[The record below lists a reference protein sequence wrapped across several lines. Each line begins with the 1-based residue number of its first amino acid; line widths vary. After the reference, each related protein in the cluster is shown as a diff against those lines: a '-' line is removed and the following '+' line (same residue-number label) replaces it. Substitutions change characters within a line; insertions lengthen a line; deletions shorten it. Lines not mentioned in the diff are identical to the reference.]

1 MFRKSRILIGLMGVW
16 SLSLLLFSGYTR
28 AQKMTFSEPETW
40 MGHSG
45 AVTALAFSPDGQAFV
60 SGGADHLITMWD
72 SNQHLDRGVFRG
84 HQGPVWALAWS
95 PDGKTLVSGSE
106 DQTIRIWTPE
116 DRQETGR
123 LNLSAPVFSVDIS
136 WDRLWLTGSN
146 GDKAVHTWS
155 FGQLKRANPV
165 PERTDLLGQARF
177 IPGDNMLAV
186 PTASRSILLWDPYTK
201 EPVGEL
207 RGGASPIAVSTD
219 GRWLASGA
227 GADDSILL
235 WDLEQRRVA
244 ATFPAH
250 INLVTSL
257 DFSSDGRWLASSSL
271 DHTIRV
277 WDVERRRPAL
287 TRDEERPVW
296 AVAFSPDGRSLIA
309 GEEDGLLRRWRIH
322 ISEESIASDP
332 SPSITPTPRFSGGS
346 GDVNKAPF
354 SKIQR
359 PEALGIILGVEEYRY
374 APDVTFARNDARSMR
389 DYFVRTLGIP
399 DSRIYFRIDQ
409 EATQGEFRK
418 IFDPSQGWL
427 AKRITP
433 GMTEVFIYYVG
444 HGAPDISTGDLYL
457 MPSDSDPNYPATS
470 YRLAELYRSLEQLPV
485 KQATVFL
492 DACFSGRV
500 GRGRQVEMLLAGAR
514 GIGVQPRQARIGE
527 NTMVLTASAGNQ
539 VSSGYPVK
547 AHGLFTYFLMLG
559 LQGEAD
565 ADNDRTIT
573 MQELYIYVRQR
584 VGTEAGLLDR
594 EQTPELLG
602 NGLGRVLV
610 RY

>member
-1 MFRKSRILIGLMGVW
+1 
-16 SLSLLLFSGYTR
+16 
-28 AQKMTFSEPETW
+28 
-40 MGHSG
+40 
-45 AVTALAFSPDGQAFV
+45 
-60 SGGADHLITMWD
+60 
-72 SNQHLDRGVFRG
+72 
-84 HQGPVWALAWS
+84 
-95 PDGKTLVSGSE
+95 
-106 DQTIRIWTPE
+106 
-116 DRQETGR
+116 
-123 LNLSAPVFSVDIS
+123 
-136 WDRLWLTGSN
+136 
-146 GDKAVHTWS
+146 
-155 FGQLKRANPV
+155 
-165 PERTDLLGQARF
+165 
-177 IPGDNMLAV
+177 
-186 PTASRSILLWDPYTK
+186 
-201 EPVGEL
+201 
-207 RGGASPIAVSTD
+207 
-219 GRWLASGA
+219 
-227 GADDSILL
+227 
-235 WDLEQRRVA
+235 
-244 ATFPAH
+244 
-250 INLVTSL
+250 
-257 DFSSDGRWLASSSL
+257 
-271 DHTIRV
+271 
-277 WDVERRRPAL
+277 
-287 TRDEERPVW
+287 
-296 AVAFSPDGRSLIA
+296 
-309 GEEDGLLRRWRIH
+309 
-322 ISEESIASDP
+322 
-332 SPSITPTPRFSGGS
+332 
-346 GDVNKAPF
+346 
-354 SKIQR
+354 
-359 PEALGIILGVEEYRY
+359 
-374 APDVTFARNDARSMR
+374 MR

-527 NTMVLTASAGNQ
+527 NTMVLAASAGNQ